1 MVDKIIYLT
10 FINIYLFRTILKY
23 VTHHVSKQISEIY
36 SNSFY
41 FHNASESCFSFL
53 HTCICQ
59 IISLVS
65 DQTFVFLRFAKMLE
79 IFLKI
84 CALNTM
90 TYAATILS
98 QNQPS
103 CQHIFPVIKR
113 CNYNNAENLQKNS
126 KEKQEIVVIFT
137 FL

>member
-1 MVDKIIYLT
+1 MTWRNPYNNVAIMVDKIIYLT

-23 VTHHVSKQISEIY
+23 VTHHVSKQISDIY

-98 QNQPS
+98 QN
-103 CQHIFPVIKR
+103 
-113 CNYNNAENLQKNS
+113 
-126 KEKQEIVVIFT
+126 
-137 FL
+137 